1 LYAKIIIMN
10 VISKQPLWK
19 GRFLR
24 TVLIKYSAHCNS
36 SNTVETRDW
45 EAVER
50 VNCSGI
56 VGMVPLT
63 GNGEVILI
71 RQFRPPINGHV
82 VELPAGLCD
91 IGESLENAARRELI
105 EETGY
110 AAGNMSFLL
119 KGPMSSGS
127 SSEMLAVFVAT
138 DLAYVGI
145 GKRDETEN
153 IEVIKIPVENLAS
166 ALLRMQAEGS
176 IIDLKINGLVEMAK
190 ISLNNKTHDTHE
202 KN

>member
-1 LYAKIIIMN
+1 MKIID
-10 VISKQPLWK
+10 KKPLWTGK
-19 GRFLR
+19 FLR

-45 EAVER
+45 ESIER

-56 VGMVPLT
+56 VGIVPVT
-63 GNGEVILI
+63 DSGEIILI
-71 RQFRPPINGHV
+71 RQFRPPVNGYV

-91 IGESLENAARRELI
+91 IGESLEEAAKRELI

-110 AAGNMSFLL
+110 SAGSMRFLV

-127 SSEMLAVFVAT
+127 SAEMLNVFVAT
-138 DLAYVGI
+138 DLTYVGI

-153 IEVIKIPVENLAS
+153 IEVLKIPSENCAPS
-166 ALLRMQAEGS
+166 LLKMQADGS
-176 IIDLKINGLVEMAK
+176 VIDLKINGLVEMAQLLIRQGK
-190 ISLNNKTHDTHE
+190 EGSEHE
-202 KN
+202 KD

>member
-1 LYAKIIIMN
+1 MK
-10 VISKQPLWK
+10 VTGKQSLWT
-19 GRFLR
+19 GQFLR
-24 TVLIKYSAHCNS
+24 TVLIRYSTHCNS
-36 SNTVETRDW
+36 SNMVETRDW
-45 EAVER
+45 ESVER

-63 GNGEVILI
+63 DEGDVILI
-71 RQFRPPINGHV
+71 KQFRPPINGFV
-82 VELPAGLCD
+82 IELPAGLCD
-91 IGESLENAARRELI
+91 IGETLEDAAHRELI

-110 AAGNMSFLL
+110 SAGDLRFLV

-127 SSEMLAVFVAT
+127 SSEMLTVFVAT

-153 IEVIKIPVENLAS
+153 IEVLKIPSENLAS
-166 ALLRMQAEGS
+166 TLLQMQQDGS
-176 IIDLKINGLVEMAK
+176 IIDLKINGLVEMAHILVK
-190 ISLNNKTHDTHE
+190 DKKGDQNA